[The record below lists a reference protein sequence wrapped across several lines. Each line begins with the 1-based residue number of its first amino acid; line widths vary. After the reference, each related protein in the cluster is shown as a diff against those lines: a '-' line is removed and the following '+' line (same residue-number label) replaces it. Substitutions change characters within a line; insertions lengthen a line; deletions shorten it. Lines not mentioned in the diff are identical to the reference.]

1 MATPPDLIHAYR
13 SLLRAG
19 LRAVQF
25 AQPSRTTLTQ
35 QLRAGFRDPHGT
47 FDPQR
52 VRHTVWFLNA
62 AAQRR
67 GPEHKILKNLCR
79 VHWERT
85 NEKQRMPW
93 RLRVRKMEL
102 EEAKKGGKGEKGG

>member
-1 MATPPDLIHAYR
+1 MATPAELIHAYR

-35 QLRAGFRDPHGT
+35 QLRAGFRDPRGH
-47 FDPQR
+47 FDAER

-62 AAQRR
+62 AAQTR
-67 GPEHKILKNLCR
+67 GLEHKILKNLCR
-79 VHWERT
+79 VHWERAD
-85 NEKQRMPW
+85 EKQRMPW
-93 RLRVRKMEL
+93 RLRVRRMEI
-102 EEAKKGGKGEKGG
+102 EEAKKGKGGKGE